1 MPETPVRLSIVE
13 SAPMITALSGEID
26 AHTAPALAA
35 HFATL
40 PQGDDDFTIDM
51 SGVDFMDSSG
61 LRVVIEL
68 HQRAEAETRRLL
80 VRKPS
85 SPVARLLEISGLSDH
100 LHVVD

>member
-1 MPETPVRLSIVE
+1 MSEAAVRLSIVA
-13 SAPMITALSGEID
+13 SAPTMVTLSGEID
-26 AHTAPALAA
+26 AHTAPALAE

-40 PQGDDDFTIDM
+40 PEGGGDIALDM
-51 SGVDFMDSSG
+51 SGVDFIDSSG

-68 HQRAEAETRRLL
+68 HQRAEADARKLL
-80 VRKPS
+80 VTKPS